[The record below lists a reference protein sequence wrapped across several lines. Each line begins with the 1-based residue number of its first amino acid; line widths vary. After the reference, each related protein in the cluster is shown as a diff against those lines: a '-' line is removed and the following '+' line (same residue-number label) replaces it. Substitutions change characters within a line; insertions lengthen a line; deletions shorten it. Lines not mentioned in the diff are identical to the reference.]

1 MLKGIDSLKWYL
13 RNKLHISNNGMPPEM
28 KYHQLGLGSEIT
40 IIKPELQERI
50 KSLISIAEKS
60 GEYFYYY
67 TLFQK
72 VNSVLKGC

>member
-1 MLKGIDSLKWYL
+1 
-13 RNKLHISNNGMPPEM
+13 MPPEM